1 MKTISDI
8 IKRVMVQKEV
18 RKWDN
23 LYWAI
28 DLHDTVITGKYN
40 KFNDG
45 SELYPHAKEVLDY
58 LYNSK
63 VHRTI
68 LWTSSYE
75 DAVSDILNRFDLK
88 FHYFNINPECSN
100 NQLCDFSKKFYF
112 NILLDDKAGFDG
124 TVDWLEI
131 KKVLFKEPIS

>member
-1 MKTISDI
+1 MKTISEI
-8 IKRVMVQKEV
+8 INRVLEQKKT

-45 SELYPHAKEVLDY
+45 AELYPHAKEVLDY

-75 DAVSDILNRFDLK
+75 DAVNDILKRFDLK
-88 FHYFNINPECSN
+88 FHYFNINPECPN

-112 NILLDDKAGFDG
+112 NILLDDKASFDG
-124 TVDWLEI
+124 TTDWLEI
-131 KKVLFKEPIS
+131 KNALDIR